1 MAKFKFECIKGLES
15 IDNLSVIVMQGD
27 VVELYEVEEGCVS
40 VEGIRGW
47 CSAQELFFTPSQFVI
62 HFKSIN

>member
-1 MAKFKFECIKGLES
+1 MEKFKFECIKGLES

-47 CSAQELFFTPSQFVI
+47 CIGTELYFTPSQFVT